1 MGENI
6 QLAVLNNIV
15 YIIGGV
21 FVGER
26 MQWSVLKNY
35 MRESLKVLMEQ
46 NNLVDDD
53 QGLLLMSYF
62 KNPDMFELHP
72 MDLNAPLE
80 EVRSILR
87 KFNKYE

>member
-1 MGENI
+1 MENV

-21 FVGER
+21 FVGQKE
-26 MQWSVLKNY
+26 QWSVLKND
-35 MRESLKVLMEQ
+35 MHKSLEVLMA
-46 NNLVDDD
+46 NGLVDDD

-62 KNPDMFELHP
+62 MNPDMYELHK
-72 MDLNAPLE
+72 MDPNAPLE

-87 KFNKYE
+87 KFNKHE